1 MRERIKGIIRIVAL
15 FVTAINAVLAAKGI
29 SPLPF
34 DEEVLSEA
42 ISDILF
48 WAAALWAWWKNN
60 NMTAAA
66 ISAQDYLRWFK
77 RNHIEEVICDDET
90 GETD

>member
-1 MRERIKGIIRIVAL
+1 MRERVKGIVRIVAL

-48 WAAALWAWWKNN
+48 WVAALWAWWRNN
-60 NMTAAA
+60 NITAAA
-66 ISAQDYLRWFK
+66 ISAQGYLNWFK
-77 RNHIEEVICDDET
+77 KEYEEVVVDGDED
-90 GETD
+90 E